1 MQLLYCSLG
10 ADKIKVDQRERIC
23 CPHDDANVYFLF
35 GKYDEKSIL
44 KTSPDADKIKVDQ
57 RERKCCPRDDDANV
71 YFLFGKYDKKSIL
84 KTEAADSSEA
94 LLRFYHIAVILQ
106 SVCSSS
112 TAV

>member
-1 MQLLYCSLG
+1 LRNLNVELFLFKRKLEVAYRAVQLLYYSPV

-23 CPHDDANVYFLF
+23 YPHDDRDVYFLF
-35 GKYDEKSIL
+35 GKYDEK
-44 KTSPDADKIKVDQ
+44 
-57 RERKCCPRDDDANV
+57 
-71 YFLFGKYDKKSIL
+71 YIL

-106 SVCSSS
+106 SVCSSW